1 MYKHTAFFIFVVLLT
16 AFTFNTTFA
25 YQVAIEFSA
34 TAVQKAPDRP
44 EYQTKM
50 YISKDS
56 IRKDSM
62 QNNIPVIEI
71 VKLKQQSRIFLVPKE
86 KIYMQIANPDL
97 SKQGVEEISVSAKP
111 CEGLPNTTCQMLGE
125 EQVNKRKAEK
135 WEYIATYEK
144 QTYRSL
150 HWVDIEH
157 RMFIREFFPDGTISE
172 LVPDGVEKING
183 RQTEKWLWMLSGSD
197 GKMQSA
203 TQWYDP
209 ELKIMIREELQGGY
223 IRELRD
229 VKTGK
234 QDMKLF
240 DIPSD
245 YKQVESLK
253 EYFSPQQ
260 NQPQE

>member
-1 MYKHTAFFIFVVLLT
+1 MYKHTASFIFVVFLS

-44 EYQTKM
+44 EFQTKM

-56 IRKDSM
+56 IRKDSV
-62 QNNIPVIEI
+62 QNDMPVIEI

-86 KIYMQIANPDL
+86 KIYMQIANPAL
-97 SKQGVEEISVSAKP
+97 SNQGVEEISVSAKP

-125 EQVNKRKAEK
+125 EQVNKRNAEK
-135 WEYIATYEK
+135 WEFIATHEK

-172 LVPDGVEKING
+172 LVPDGVEKVNG
-183 RQTEKWLWMLSGSD
+183 RQTEKWLWMLSDSD
-197 GKMQSA
+197 GKIQSA

-245 YKQVESLK
+245 YMQVESLK
-253 EYFSPQQ
+253 EYFSPK
-260 NQPQE
+260 

>member
-1 MYKHTAFFIFVVLLT
+1 MYKRTASFIFV
-16 AFTFNTTFA
+16 AFFSALAFGTTFA
-25 YQVAIEFSA
+25 YQVNTEFSA
-34 TAVQKAPDRP
+34 TAIQKAPDRP

-56 IRKDSM
+56 IRKDSV
-62 QNNIPVIEI
+62 QNNMPVIEI
-71 VKLKQQSRIFLVPKE
+71 VKLKQQSRIFLVPNE
-86 KIYMQIANPDL
+86 KIYMQITNPNPTD
-97 SKQGVEEISVSAKP
+97 QGIQEISVSAKP
-111 CEGLPNTTCQMLGE
+111 CEGLPNTSCQMLGE
-125 EQVNKRKAEK
+125 EKVNQRDAEK
-135 WEYIATYEK
+135 WEFTATIEK
-144 QTYRSL
+144 QSYRSL
-150 HWVDIEH
+150 HWVDKEH

-183 RQTEKWLWMLSGSD
+183 RNTEKWLWMLSGSD

-234 QDMKLF
+234 QDLKLF

-260 NQPQE
+260 DQPQE